1 MIIQPLAQMKI
12 CATEYFDV
20 QNIKCV
26 ENNKCFMAR
35 KRGQNISYEEKYT
48 NGIVKKVY
56 DSYLDTDDKQQE
68 VHELKISYDIKIP
81 DDAAYNEVAYSTHTI
96 YYSEHNES
104 GQ

>member
-1 MIIQPLAQMKI
+1 MKQKIFLAMIIIFSMIIQPLAQMKI

-56 DSYLDTDDKQQE
+56 DSYLDTDDKQQQE
-68 VHELKISYDIKIP
+68 VIKE
-81 DDAAYNEVAYSTHTI
+81 AE
-96 YYSEHNES
+96 
-104 GQ
+104 